1 MREVG
6 ISQDGTLVWG
16 PYLSLYSAWG
26 GERGPTD
33 VQAYPGPQGSY
44 LLQDW
49 RRSLPPVLPYWST
62 HFQLQVKETQLK
74 VTLAKG
80 GIYSHM

>member
-6 ISQDGTLVWG
+6 ISQDGTLVLG

-33 VQAYPGPQGSY
+33 VQAYPGPQESC
-44 LLQDW
+44 LLQYW
-49 RRSLPPVLPYWST
+49 RSLPPVLPYWST
-62 HFQLQVKETQLK
+62 HFQLQVKETQHK

-80 GIYSHM
+80 GIY